1 MANNGK
7 AAYAAR
13 NRESNAIEDRAEM
26 VDFISEK
33 ILGISRIIVPADI
46 RVDVLVEVFA
56 KCFVDECYT
65 GDVFAD
71 LECATTMVGESVATR
86 ILDEN
91 PSLYEDIDEDDL
103 SDVCNPLEDSSED
116 SVDDDLDPFDELCDS
131 GICEGCC
138 EDCPLACACIPV
150 FVSDGVEMRVIL
162 RRRDADA

>member
-7 AAYAAR
+7 AACAAR
-13 NRESNAIEDRAEM
+13 NRESNEIEDRVEM

-65 GDVFAD
+65 GDVFSD
-71 LECATTMVGESVATR
+71 LDRATTMIGESVATR
-86 ILDEN
+86 ILDED

-103 SDVCNPLEDSSED
+103 SGVCDLLEDSDED
-116 SVDDDLDPFDELCDS
+116 PDDDLDPFDELCGS
-131 GICEGCC
+131 GICEGRYD
-138 EDCPLACACIPV
+138 DCPLACACIPV
-150 FVSDGVEMRVIL
+150 FVSDGVEMRAIL
-162 RRRDADA
+162 RRRDSDD

>member
-7 AAYAAR
+7 AACAAR
-13 NRESNAIEDRAEM
+13 NRESNAIENRAEM

-71 LECATTMVGESVATR
+71 LERATTMVGETVATR
-86 ILDEN
+86 ILDED

-103 SDVCNPLEDSSED
+103 LDVGDPPED
-116 SVDDDLDPFDELCDS
+116 SVEDPVGDDFDPFDELCNS

-138 EDCPLACACIPV
+138 EDCPLSCACIPV
-150 FVSDGVEMRVIL
+150 FVSNGVEMRVIL
-162 RRRDADA
+162 RRRDTDA

>member
-7 AAYAAR
+7 AACAAR
-13 NRESNAIEDRAEM
+13 NRESNEIEDRAEM

-65 GDVFAD
+65 GDVFSD
-71 LECATTMVGESVATR
+71 LERATTMIGESVATR
-86 ILDEN
+86 ILDED

-103 SDVCNPLEDSSED
+103 SDVCDLLEDSDED
-116 SVDDDLDPFDELCDS
+116 PVDDPDPFDELCGS

-138 EDCPLACACIPV
+138 DDCPLACACIPV

-162 RRRDADA
+162 RKRDSDD